1 MDYSLRYNMEF
12 AVSVKDLVKK
22 FGNIEAL
29 KEISFNIEKEEIFG
43 LVGPNGAGKTTT
55 LRILATLL
63 LPTSGRAYVFG
74 KDVISEANEV
84 RKYISYLPEEAG
96 CYRNLTGI
104 EFLRIVAKLYFSN
117 KSDVDEAV
125 ELGIRIS
132 GLKERLYD
140 KIKTYSKGMKRRLQV
155 ARTLMVR
162 PRLAILDEPTS
173 GLDVLHAMTIRKTIA
188 EFSKKYG
195 ITIIMSSHI
204 MSEVERV
211 CNRIAIINE
220 GRIIE
225 MGYVD
230 ELKQKYGVSDLE
242 ELFVKVIGSGA
253 ITIS

>member
-1 MDYSLRYNMEF
+1 MEF

-117 KSDVDEAV
+117 KSDVEEAV
-125 ELGIRIS
+125 KLGIRIS

-162 PRLAILDEPTS
+162 PKLAILDEPTS
-173 GLDVLHAMTIRKTIA
+173 GLDVLHAMTIRKAIA

-195 ITIIMSSHI
+195 TTIIMSSHI

>member
-1 MDYSLRYNMEF
+1 MEF

-29 KEISFNIEKEEIFG
+29 KGISFNVEKEEIFG

-117 KSDVDEAV
+117 KSDVEEAV
-125 ELGIRIS
+125 KLGIRIS

-162 PRLAILDEPTS
+162 PKLAILDEPTS

-195 ITIIMSSHI
+195 TTIIMSSHI